1 MRRPA
6 LALSLTLPIVALA
19 GCAAPAPEPDDGRIS
34 VVASTNVYGD
44 IAARVGGDLVE
55 VTSIVTGAAQDPHS
69 YEASAQ
75 DQLAIAGAELVIE
88 NGGGYDPFVDALLEA
103 SGNEDAVV
111 LDASEISGLV
121 PEGAEAEGHDHE
133 DGEEHDHEEADEEVH
148 EDEHGH
154 EGPSHIEGFNE
165 HVWYDFGVID
175 ELAGEIEDI
184 LSLLDP
190 ASEELFE
197 RNHDAFDDALEAI
210 DDRAHALRAQWSGT
224 PVAVTEPVA
233 LYLFEDLGLVN
244 RMSAEFTQAI
254 EEGSDVP
261 PLVLQ
266 DALAVVRSGIALLAV
281 NAQTASPETAQLE
294 AAATAAGVPIVSLTE
309 TLPGDR
315 DYLGWMSDNLA
326 ALEAALA

>member
-1 MRRPA
+1 MRRSPRLLLPAVLVPA
-6 LALSLTLPIVALA
+6 LALSACSTTPATPAGTPTDGSGPAGARISIVAT
-19 GCAAPAPEPDDGRIS
+19 
-34 VVASTNVYGD
+34 TNVYGS
-44 IAARVGGDLVE
+44 IAAAIGGDRVE
-55 VTSIVTGAAQDPHS
+55 VTSLISREGQDPHS

-75 DQLAIAGAELVIE
+75 DQLAVSRADVVIA
-88 NGGGYDPFVDALLEA
+88 NGGGYDPFIDDLLRA
-103 SGNEDAVV
+103 SGNTSAAVINAVELMEAEAAEDAHDHDHDDHDVDDH
-111 LDASEISGLV
+111 LDDHS
-121 PEGAEAEGHDHE
+121 GHDH
-133 DGEEHDHEEADEEVH
+133 GT
-148 EDEHGH
+148 
-154 EGPSHIEGFNE
+154 NE